1 MRMKLH
7 HKGRRFRLSIGA
19 LAVLCVVTVPGLAF
33 ATSVTGTVAR
43 TEYFQNNWGGGA
55 YYPTLLLQVAGAN
68 YYAQGPASGCTPA
81 NDIDTVKL
89 WVSLAQAAQLS
100 GKQITLSYVNCNS
113 TNYILDIA
121 MLN

>member
-1 MRMKLH
+1 MKRTLH
-7 HKGRRFRLSIGA
+7 LKGKGLRFSIGA
-19 LAVLCVVTVPGLAF
+19 LAVLLTMTISGLAF
-33 ATSVTGTVAR
+33 ASSVTGTVAR

-55 YYPTLLLQVAGAN
+55 YYPTLLLQVGGVN
-68 YYAQGPASGCTPA
+68 YYAQQPASGCAPA
-81 NDIDTVKL
+81 NDSDTVKM